1 MAQSEII
8 EIVRKYCILLV
19 SMGIKI
25 EKVFL
30 YGSWARNDA
39 TKDSDIDVMLV
50 SSSFEEKDDSI
61 RAKTWRATEKIDL
74 RIEPF
79 MVTQKKYMS
88 DDISPILQIVKN
100 EGIEIA
106 L

>member
-8 EIVRKYCILLV
+8 EIVRNYGHLLV
-19 SMGIKI
+19 SMGINI

-39 TKDSDIDVMLV
+39 TESSDIDVMLV
-50 SSSFEEKDDSI
+50 SSAFEQADDKLKA
-61 RAKTWRATEKIDL
+61 RTWRATEKIDL

-79 MVTQKKYMS
+79 MVTLKKFMN
-88 DDISPILQIVKN
+88 DDVSPLLQIVKK
-100 EGIEIA
+100 EGVEIV

>member
-1 MAQSEII
+1 MAQGEII
-8 EIVRKYCILLV
+8 EIVRNYGRLLV
-19 SMGIKI
+19 SMGINI

-50 SSSFEEKDDSI
+50 SSSYEQKDDSL

-79 MVTQKKYMS
+79 MITQKKYIS
-88 DDISPILQIVKN
+88 DDISPILQIAKK
-100 EGIEIA
+100 EGIEIS